1 MTNPRIQ
8 RVQFNKT
15 LVTPDT
21 ASALRQLEKRA
32 ERLTGTRLSINGP
45 DPAQMNWEAI
55 RTKNA
60 GPTGL
65 PPEWSAVPTGREVY
79 LNLEIL
85 DDKEPAQS
93 RIERQLA
100 MLWGI
105 AVPLGFTP
113 FSRYPL
119 PGTTMGVFHFMG
131 PWDILMDHMLGAGR
145 GEAAWAGFCG
155 AAQADVGAWEGGKQT
170 ERFVQSHLHR
180 IGYNAGA
187 IDGVLGNATLASM
200 KAAGFSGMPLTEAA
214 ESIGKRG
221 VPPRR
226 QPRKAV
232 EGTMEIPDT
241 DFSIVSYGQVRTA
254 RTPKGAV
261 LSISGPGRIVV
272 DVRDT
277 A

>member
-1 MTNPRIQ
+1 MNPRIQ

-21 ASALRQLEKRA
+21 ASSLRKLEKRA
-32 ERLTGTRLSINGP
+32 ESLTGTRLSINGP
-45 DPAQMNWEAI
+45 DPAHMNWADI
-55 RTKNA
+55 RTKS

-79 LNLEIL
+79 LKLEIQ
-85 DDKEPAQS
+85 DDQEPAQS
-93 RIERQLA
+93 RMERQLA

-113 FSRYPL
+113 FARYPL
-119 PGTTMGVFHFMG
+119 PGATMEVFHFMG
-131 PWDILMDHMLGAGR
+131 PWDILMDHFLGAGR

-155 AAQADVGAWEGGKQT
+155 AAQSDVGAWEGGKQT

-187 IDGVLGNATLASM
+187 IDGVLGNATLASL
-200 KAAGFSGMPLTEAA
+200 KGAGLSGMPLTEAA
-214 ESIGKRG
+214 EALGKKGLTTQRL
-221 VPPRR
+221 PRR
-226 QPRKAV
+226 AV
-232 EGTMEIPDT
+232 EGIVEIPDT